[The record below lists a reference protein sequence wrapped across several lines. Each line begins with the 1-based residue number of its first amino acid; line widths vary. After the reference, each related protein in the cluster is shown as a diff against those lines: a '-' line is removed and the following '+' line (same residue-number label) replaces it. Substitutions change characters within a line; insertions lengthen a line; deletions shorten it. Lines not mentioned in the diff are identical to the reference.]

1 MNQQLP
7 YAHDIFPHIRIILG
21 MVIGLGVTR
30 LLSGVARIVQ
40 HPGQYR
46 LYSVHLAWVV
56 SVLLMLVHFWWWEF
70 GLFQIETWTF
80 GKYLFI
86 IFYAVT
92 LFLLCALLFPDSML
106 DYTSYED
113 FFYSRRAWF
122 FGLLAATYLLD
133 VIDTLLKGPE
143 HFARFGVEY
152 LFAPRCSLRFVS
164 SRCLSATVAFTSPLS
179 PPPSSTRY
187 RLSCGS
193 STRSFDY
200 SAARPFGR
208 AKDAVET

>member
-1 MNQQLP
+1 MDQQLP
-7 YAHDIFPHIRIILG
+7 YAHDIFPHIRIVLG

-30 LLSGVARIVQ
+30 LLSGLARIVQ

-46 LYSVHLAWVV
+46 LYPVHLAWVA

-70 GLFQIETWTF
+70 GLFQIENWTF

-143 HFARFGVEY
+143 HFAHFGIEY
-152 LFAPRCSLRFVS
+152 LIRTPVFVVLCVIAILLRDRRFHIAFVAGALVYQIS
-164 SRCLSATVAFTSPLS
+164 FIL
-179 PPPSSTRY
+179 
-187 RLSCGS
+187 RL
-193 STRSFDY
+193 FDTI
-200 SAARPFGR
+200 
-208 AKDAVET
+208 V

>member
-46 LYSVHLAWVV
+46 LYSVHLAWVA

-152 LFAPRCSLRFVS
+152 LFRTPVFVALCVIAILVSDRRFHIAFVAAALVYQISFILR
-164 SRCLSATVAFTSPLS
+164 L
-179 PPPSSTRY
+179 
-187 RLSCGS
+187 
-193 STRSFDY
+193 FDTI
-200 SAARPFGR
+200 
-208 AKDAVET
+208 V